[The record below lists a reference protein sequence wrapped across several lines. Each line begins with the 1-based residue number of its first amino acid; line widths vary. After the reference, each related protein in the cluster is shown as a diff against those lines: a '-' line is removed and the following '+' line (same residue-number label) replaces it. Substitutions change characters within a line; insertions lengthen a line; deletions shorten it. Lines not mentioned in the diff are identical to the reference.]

1 MDVKKHA
8 HVRSKG
14 RIAVGIWMVMA
25 LGLTI
30 LPLGHTLTAN
40 AESIVVGP
48 ENPDPETVTG
58 DQSVVVGPQHGSTEA
73 AAEEEMQQ
81 ALAGQSI
88 QTISFKKDM
97 PIKDALRMLAQMYQ
111 KNIVPSA
118 AVDGIVTVTNLYDV
132 TFEEALQAI
141 LGTHKYEIKGNFIK
155 IYTNEEFMADKS
167 RFEHAMIPLYYINA
181 AEAQKLAEPLLSEY
195 GRLGATSPAALD
207 TNPGQGGD
215 TLAIRDRL
223 VVNDY
228 PENIRKIRET
238 LEEVDI
244 QPPQVLIE
252 VTYLKAVL
260 NEKTEFG
267 IDWQNLQD
275 DVAISMGAAGVSAL
289 GFASGVNG
297 GSSGGLSIGILQ
309 DNVDVLIRALD
320 TITETTVLANP
331 KIMALNKQAGK
342 IIIGNRDGY
351 VSTSQTNADGA
362 TQEVEFLETG
372 TVLEFRPF
380 ICKDGMIRMELYPKQ
395 STGEVVEVS
404 AGTVLPNETTTE
416 VLTNVMVKDGKTIVL
431 GGLFQEETTLSRS
444 QIPLLG
450 DLPFIGDLFRGTDDQ
465 SVRTELIVLITPH
478 VINDPEEAD
487 GTERMKDVMRL
498 AYDARKNITWMSR
511 TRIEEDRYAEAVRL
525 YTNGQPRAALALLN
539 CWYSDL
545 DRGYLDELRLKE
557 RIIRETQPDQVD
569 QIEQI
574 MLHQL
579 EREESGKWLRR

>member
-1 MDVKKHA
+1 MYVKQKSNVEHKRFVLFGTWTLIFTIGA
-8 HVRSKG
+8 MVLMGQIPQASAEP
-14 RIAVGIWMVMA
+14 IVAAVAGTVQA
-25 LGLTI
+25 EAEVQESLT
-30 LPLGHTLTAN
+30 
-40 AESIVVGP
+40 
-48 ENPDPETVTG
+48 
-58 DQSVVVGPQHGSTEA
+58 
-73 AAEEEMQQ
+73 
-81 ALAGQSI
+81 GQSI

-97 PIKDALRMLAQMYQ
+97 AITDALAMLAQMFQ

-118 AVDGIVTVTNLYDV
+118 TVDGIVTVTNLYDV

-155 IYTNEEFMADKS
+155 VYTNEEFMADKS
-167 RFEHAMIPLYYINA
+167 RFENDMILLYYINA
-181 AEAQKLAEPLLSEY
+181 AEAEKLAVPLLSEF
-195 GRLGATSPAALD
+195 GQLGVTSPAALD
-207 TNPGQGGD
+207 TVPGQGGD

-228 PENIRKIRET
+228 PENIANIRET
-238 LEEVDI
+238 LEQVDI

-260 NEKTEFG
+260 DETTEFG
-267 IDWQNLQD
+267 IDWQNLS
-275 DVAISMGAAGVSAL
+275 ATTGVAL
-289 GFASGVNG
+289 GTSGASVSGLASGV
-297 GSSGGLSIGILQ
+297 STGGLSIGILE
-309 DNVDVLIRALD
+309 DNVEVLIRALD
-320 TITETTVLANP
+320 MITDTTILANP

-351 VSTSQTNADGA
+351 LSSESLSDGGTS

-395 STGEVVEVS
+395 STGEVVEVA

-416 VLTNVMVKDGKTIVL
+416 VMTNVMVKNGKTIVL

-444 QIPLLG
+444 QLPILG
-450 DLPFIGDLFRGTDDQ
+450 DLPIIGDLFRSINDQ

-478 VINDPEEAD
+478 IINDPEDAD
-487 GTERMKDVMRL
+487 GTDRMSDVMRL

-511 TRIEEDRYAEAVRL
+511 ARIEEDRYAQAVEL
-525 YTNGQPRAALALLN
+525 YTEGQPEAALALLN
-539 CWYSDL
+539 CEYSDM

-557 RIIRETQPDQVD
+557 RIIRETQPDQVGK
-569 QIEQI
+569 IEQI
-574 MLHQL
+574 MLRAI
-579 EREESGKWLRR
+579 EKEESGKWLRR

>member
-1 MDVKKHA
+1 MDVKKSA
-8 HVRSKG
+8 YAKCKARTVAG
-14 RIAVGIWMVMA
+14 VWMAM
-25 LGLTI
+25 I
-30 LPLGHTLTAN
+30 LSLIVLPAGQIMNVN
-40 AESIVVGP
+40 AESIAAEP
-48 ENPDPETVTG
+48 ANETIET
-58 DQSVVVGPQHGSTEA
+58 
-73 AAEEEMQQ
+73 AAEEVQQ
-81 ALAGQSI
+81 ALSGQSI

-155 IYTNEEFMADKS
+155 IYTNDEFMADKS
-167 RFEHAMIPLYYINA
+167 RFENAMIPLYYINA

-195 GRLGATSPAALD
+195 GRLGATSPAAVD
-207 TNPGQGGD
+207 TKPGQGGD

-223 VVNDY
+223 VINDY
-228 PENIRKIRET
+228 PENIRNIRET

-252 VTYLKAVL
+252 VTYLKAL
-260 NEKTEFG
+260 LDETTEFG
-267 IDWQNLQD
+267 IDWQNLSATTG
-275 DVAISMGAAGVSAL
+275 VALGTSGISAS
-289 GFASGVNG
+289 GFASGV
-297 GSSGGLSIGILQ
+297 SSGGLSIGILE
-309 DNVDVLIRALD
+309 DNVDILIRALD

-362 TQEVEFLETG
+362 TQEVAFLETG

-404 AGTVLPNETTTE
+404 SGTVLPNETTTE
-416 VLTNVMVKDGKTIVL
+416 VMTNVMVKDGKTIVL

-478 VINDPEEAD
+478 IINDPEEAD

-525 YTNGQPRAALALLN
+525 YSDGQPSAALALLN

-557 RIIRETQPDQVD
+557 RIIRETQPDQVE

>member
-1 MDVKKHA
+1 MDVK
-8 HVRSKG
+8 RNSNIGRKG
-14 RIAVGIWMVMA
+14 LTGVGVWTVIV
-25 LGLTI
+25 LGLAI
-30 LPLGHTLTAN
+30 LPLGNTPLAM
-40 AESIVVGP
+40 
-48 ENPDPETVTG
+48 
-58 DQSVVVGPQHGSTEA
+58 
-73 AAEEEMQQ
+73 AAEEAQTQES
-81 ALAGQSI
+81 LTGQSI

-97 PIKDALRMLAQMYQ
+97 PITDALRMLAQMYQ

-167 RFEHAMIPLYYINA
+167 RFENALIPLYYINA
-181 AEAQKLAEPLLSEY
+181 AEAQKLAEPLLSEN
-195 GRLGATSPAALD
+195 GQLGVTSPAAVD
-207 TNPGQGGD
+207 TTPGQGGD
-215 TLAIRDRL
+215 TLSIRDRL

-238 LEEVDI
+238 IEEVDI
-244 QPPQVLIE
+244 QPPQILIE

-260 NEKTEFG
+260 DETTEFG
-267 IDWQNLQD
+267 IDWQNL
-275 DVAISMGAAGVSAL
+275 SRAASVSLGSSGVSTS
-289 GFASGVNG
+289 GFASGV
-297 GSSGGLSIGILQ
+297 SSGGLSIGIVEG
-309 DNVDVLIRALD
+309 DVDMLIRA
-320 TITETTVLANP
+320 IETTNDTTILANP

-351 VSTSQTNADGA
+351 VSSQSVSDGGTS

-380 ICKDGMIRMELYPKQ
+380 ICKDEMIRMELYPKQ
-395 STGEVVEVS
+395 STGEVVEVAS
-404 AGTVLPNETTTE
+404 GTVLPNETTTE
-416 VLTNVMVKDGKTIVL
+416 VMTNVMVKNGKTIVL

-450 DLPFIGDLFRGTDDQ
+450 DLPVIGQLFRGTDDQ

-478 VINDPEEAD
+478 IINDPEEAD
-487 GTERMKDVMRL
+487 GTDRMKDVMRL

-511 TRIEEDRYAEAVRL
+511 ARIEEERYAEAVRL
-525 YTNGQPRAALALLN
+525 YTNGQPEAALALLN
-539 CWYSDL
+539 CWYTDM
-545 DRGYLDELRLKE
+545 DRNYLDELRLKE
-557 RIIRETQPDQVD
+557 RIISETQPDQVE

-574 MLHQL
+574 MLRAL
-579 EREESGKWLRR
+579 EKEESGKWIRR

>member
-1 MDVKKHA
+1 MDVNKNG
-8 HVRSKG
+8 RSEKRFIVTG
-14 RIAVGIWMVMA
+14 MRTMAV
-25 LGLTI
+25 LGVTML
-30 LPLGHTLTAN
+30 LMGQLQLVN
-40 AESIVVGP
+40 AEPVPEATAVVEQAG
-48 ENPDPETVTG
+48 
-58 DQSVVVGPQHGSTEA
+58 Q
-73 AAEEEMQQ
+73 AAEEAVMQD
-81 ALAGQSI
+81 ALTGQSI

-97 PIKDALRMLAQMYQ
+97 PITDALRMLAQMYQ

-118 AVDGIVTVTNLYDV
+118 TVDGIVTVTNLYDV

-167 RFEHAMIPLYYINA
+167 RFENALIPLYYINA
-181 AEAQKLAEPLLSEY
+181 AEAQKLAEPLLSEN
-195 GRLGATSPAALD
+195 GQLGVTSPAAVD
-207 TNPGQGGD
+207 TTPGQGGD
-215 TLAIRDRL
+215 TLSIRDRL

-228 PENIRKIRET
+228 PENIRSIQET
-238 LEEVDI
+238 LAQVDL

-260 NEKTEFG
+260 DEKTEFG
-267 IDWQNLQD
+267 IDFQKLTD
-275 DVAISMGAAGVSAL
+275 GASVAL
-289 GFASGVNG
+289 GTSGISSTGFATAVTGT
-297 GSSGGLSIGILQ
+297 GGLSIGIL
-309 DNVDVLIRALD
+309 DSNVNTFIRAL
-320 TITETTVLANP
+320 ETTNDTTILANP

-351 VSTSQTNADGA
+351 LSSESVSDGGTS

-395 STGEVVEVS
+395 STGEVVEVAS
-404 AGTVLPNETTTE
+404 GTVLPNETTTE
-416 VLTNVMVKDGKTIVL
+416 VMTNVMVKDGKTIVL

-450 DLPFIGDLFRGTDDQ
+450 DLPIIGDLFRGTDDQ
-465 SVRTELIVLITPH
+465 TVRTELIVLITPH
-478 VINDPEEAD
+478 IINDPEDAD
-487 GTERMKDVMRL
+487 GTDRMADVMRL

-511 TRIEEDRYAEAVRL
+511 ARIEEDRYAEAVSL
-525 YTNGQPRAALALLN
+525 YTNGQPEAALALLN
-539 CWYSDL
+539 CQYNDM

-574 MLHQL
+574 MLRAL
-579 EREESGKWLRR
+579 EKEESAKWIRR